1 MNLEFL
7 NNEEIEF
14 LDNEYTTVQ
23 NISNYFSVPK
33 KTIET
38 VILRNRVLLEKYGY
52 KVLKG
57 EQLKGYLE
65 NKNINFNNM
74 TRSIALISREC
85 IVIISYLLTKTD
97 MTLKIINLNE
107 TYNRDFHN
115 ELLQSH
121 THNEYIKKY
130 ERELGFLIH
139 SIFDEFHVIEDQVK
153 CGRYHIDFVIDNK
166 FAIECDEN
174 GHLYYDNENEIKREK
189 YIRSKGY
196 IVLRYDTRENNML
209 GFIGKISNALCR
221 NHS

>member
-1 MNLEFL
+1 MNLAFL

-14 LDNEYTTVQ
+14 LDNEYTTIQ

-65 NKNINFNNM
+65 NKNINFNNKI
-74 TRSIALISREC
+74 RSIALISREC

-115 ELLQSH
+115 ELFQLH
-121 THNEYIKKY
+121 TNNDYIKKY

-153 CGRYHIDFVIDNK
+153 CGRYHLDFVIDNK

-174 GHLYYDNENEIKREK
+174 GHSYYDNENETKREK

-196 IVLRYDTRENNML
+196 RILRYDTRESNML
-209 GFIGKISNALCR
+209 GFIGKISNALCS
-221 NHS
+221 NHL